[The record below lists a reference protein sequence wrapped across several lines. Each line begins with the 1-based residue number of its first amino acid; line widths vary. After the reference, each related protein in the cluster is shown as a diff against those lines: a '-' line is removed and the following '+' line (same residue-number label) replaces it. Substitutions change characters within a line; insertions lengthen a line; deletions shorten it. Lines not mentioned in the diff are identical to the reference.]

1 MFIIEYI
8 YFVLDKSLL
17 KVYFIEIRI
26 NVLKQLEIIIV
37 ARLSTE
43 IYKKVGIYLNLLEKY
58 KYLYKKKK
66 NVYLYVFGC
75 INVY

>member
-66 NVYLYVFGC
+66 KRVPIRLWLY
-75 INVY
+75 